1 MDKIFVKGLK
11 VSCIIG
17 ILDYERVQEQPLIV
31 DLELEKDLKEAGTT
45 GNLDKSIDYA
55 HLSNRVKTYII
66 ERKAR
71 LLEELRVELCDL
83 ILKEYQPN
91 KVTVTLNKP
100 KAVADTTA
108 VGVQISKK
116 IGE

>member
-1 MDKIFVKGLK
+1 MNEDLIKIKKQL
-11 VSCIIG
+11 
-17 ILDYERVQEQPLIV
+17 LDYI
-31 DLELEKDLKEAGTT
+31 
-45 GNLDKSIDYA
+45 
-55 HLSNRVKTYII
+55 H
-66 ERKAR
+66 
-71 LLEELRVELCDL
+71 L

-91 KVTVTLNKP
+91 QVTVTLNKP

>member
-1 MDKIFVKGLK
+1 MD
-11 VSCIIG
+11 
-17 ILDYERVQEQPLIV
+17 ILI
-31 DLELEKDLKEAGTT
+31 
-45 GNLDKSIDYA
+45 
-55 HLSNRVKTYII
+55 
-66 ERKAR
+66 AR
-71 LLEELRVELCDL
+71 LLEELGVELCDL

-91 KVTVTLNKP
+91 QVTVTLNKP

>member
-55 HLSNRVKTYII
+55 HLSNRVKNYII

-71 LLEELRVELCDL
+71 LLEELGVELCDL

-91 KVTVTLNKP
+91 QVTVTLNKP